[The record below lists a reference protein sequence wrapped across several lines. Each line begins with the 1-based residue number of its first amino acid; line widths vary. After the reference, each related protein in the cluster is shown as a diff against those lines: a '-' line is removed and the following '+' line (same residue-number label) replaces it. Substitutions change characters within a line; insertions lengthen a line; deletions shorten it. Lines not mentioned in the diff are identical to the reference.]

1 MIEKE
6 GGVGMRGRGF
16 TSHPLMGAAVLCGA
30 WIAIYLPHIVPGIR
44 AGGVS
49 EAIAIAAGVIG
60 AIGAPALLII
70 TEGDEGLGVLGII
83 AALLAGWGSARIAM
97 ALEASPSAIESAR
110 LSGAALG
117 PILLYAGFSAAAW
130 IREKRRRNPPTSHLD
145 KAD

>member
-1 MIEKE
+1 
-6 GGVGMRGRGF
+6 MRRRGF

-30 WIAIYLPHIVPGIR
+30 WVAIYLPHIIPGIR

-49 EAIAIAAGVIG
+49 EVIAIAAGVVG

-70 TEGDEGLGVLGII
+70 TEGDEGLGILGII
-83 AALLAGWGSARIAM
+83 AALAVGWGSARIAM

-117 PILLYAGFSAAAW
+117 PILLYAGFSIAAW
-130 IREKRRRNPPTSHLD
+130 IRDKRRRNPAKSSRD
-145 KAD
+145 KEN